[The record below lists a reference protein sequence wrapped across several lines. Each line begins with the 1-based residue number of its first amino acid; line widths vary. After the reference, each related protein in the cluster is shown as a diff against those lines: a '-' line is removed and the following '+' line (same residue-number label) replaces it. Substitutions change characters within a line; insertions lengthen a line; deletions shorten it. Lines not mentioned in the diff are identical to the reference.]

1 MSATN
6 EWDIKLNT
14 RRELS
19 CLQAAVYYPLYHQ
32 KAIHTNDDLFDDFPK
47 ISEHFPKILLRLSEG
62 QTIVSEQFLK
72 VTEDVRGRTDD
83 VFIIQEHI

>member
-1 MSATN
+1 M
-6 EWDIKLNT
+6 
-14 RRELS
+14 
-19 CLQAAVYYPLYHQ
+19 YYPLYHQ

>member
-1 MSATN
+1 M
-6 EWDIKLNT
+6 
-14 RRELS
+14 
-19 CLQAAVYYPLYHQ
+19 YYPLYHQ
-32 KAIHTNDDLFDDFPK
+32 KAILTNDDLFEDFPK

-72 VTEDVRGRTDD
+72 VTEDFRGRTDD